1 MSYRNYLI
9 RISCMALILSIS
21 GYPAHAQQKD
31 MTDGMD
37 LAVPP
42 ASIGAVSG
50 TAPDPVTAPDP
61 ITTKQM
67 ADEIATINERLALMS
82 AQLAELDLKAKI
94 VQKVAEIQKI
104 ESGETDKGNSA
115 SPSAVSAQATI
126 TEPQQS
132 WPTVRDVSG
141 VDGKLR
147 ATLRMGDGKMRTI
160 HQGDDVQGWTVK
172 SIKVSGVTLSKG
184 NRETELDFTYT
195 SIPKE
200 GAMNDTMSIP
210 MPPAAS
216 M

>member
-9 RISCMALILSIS
+9 RICCIALIVSIS
-21 GYPAHAQQKD
+21 GYSAHAQQKD

-37 LAVPP
+37 LAAPP
-42 ASIGAVSG
+42 ASLDAVSG
-50 TAPDPVTAPDP
+50 TSPEPVTSPDPL
-61 ITTKQM
+61 TTKQM

-115 SPSAVSAQATI
+115 SPSVESVPTTI

-132 WPTVRDVSG
+132 WPTVRDISG

-147 ATLRMGDGKMRTI
+147 ATLRMGDGKIRTV
-160 HQGDDVQGWTVK
+160 HQGDDVQGWAVK

-184 NRETELDFTYT
+184 NRDTELDFTYT
-195 SIPKE
+195 SSPKE

-210 MPPAAS
+210 MSPAAS

>member
-104 ESGETDKGNSA
+104 ESGE
-115 SPSAVSAQATI
+115 AVSAQATI